1 MAKKLTSQVLNRM
14 IMEAIEEGGVSGFSY
29 DPSSYERGRGASFSQ
44 RAAGLGGV
52 QSDMEQLLNM
62 IQLSDEVPQHIKDFA
77 ADVLISPRMP
87 TAKYGSD
94 DVTAKQQTRIP
105 SPYMS
110 EFPTAKM
117 TPDQM
122 FGKSN
127 APTAILPTTRMPSPQ
142 ATQGPTKGKFPPAP
156 QMKKPGLFSK
166 LKKAV
171 GLDEQRQIENLVN
184 EVLEEL
190 AKKEQTKKAD
200 PKKEPKKAGKK

>member
-29 DPSSYERGRGASFSQ
+29 DPSSYERQRGASFSQ

-87 TAKYGSD
+87 TAKYGSG

-110 EFPTAKM
+110 EFPTVKM
-117 TPDQM
+117 TPDEM
-122 FGKSN
+122 FGR
-127 APTAILPTTRMPSPQ
+127 PTARMPSPQ

-156 QMKKPGLFSK
+156 QMKKPGFFGR

-171 GLDEQRQIENLVN
+171 GLEEQKKIESLVM
-184 EVLEEL
+184 EVLEEM
-190 AKKEQTKKAD
+190 AKKEQPKKAD
-200 PKKEPKKAGKK
+200 PKKQPKKVGKK